1 MLSCVPSTP
10 VAPARDSLRSHHIS
24 FLSNS
29 SSKDRQ
35 GGENPRFLRLGFVQM
50 FYPAIVLLFFVIAVA
65 ELLKAW
71 YST

>member
-1 MLSCVPSTP
+1 MELASEFIFGIGALVIGLAMLWFAMP
-10 VAPARDSLRSHHIS
+10 
-24 FLSNS
+24 N
-29 SSKDRQ
+29 K

-50 FYPAIVLLFFVIAVA
+50 FYPAIVLLFVVIGLA

>member
-1 MLSCVPSTP
+1 MELASEFIIGIGGLVIGLAMLWFGVP
-10 VAPARDSLRSHHIS
+10 
-24 FLSNS
+24 N
-29 SSKDRQ
+29 K

-50 FYPAIVLLFFVIAVA
+50 VYPAIVLLFFVIGVA

>member
-1 MLSCVPSTP
+1 MELASELVIGICGLVIGLAMLWFGMPN
-10 VAPARDSLRSHHIS
+10 R
-24 FLSNS
+24 
-29 SSKDRQ
+29 

-50 FYPAIVLLFFVIAVA
+50 FYPAIVLLFFVIAAA

>member
-1 MLSCVPSTP
+1 MIWFAMPN
-10 VAPARDSLRSHHIS
+10 R
-24 FLSNS
+24 
-29 SSKDRQ
+29 

-50 FYPAIVLLFFVIAVA
+50 FYPAIVLLFFVIGVA